1 MTLLISSFICVLAN
15 YSFVTIGVLLP
26 LQLRTL
32 VHTITECLPSSTL
45 DTPTCK
51 QVYELLKK
59 QVERGRSAA
68 LSTQRWLALFTSV
81 PETTTTFELTT
92 DGLLH
97 LEASLQQM
105 HRLPQAWYDRNVRD
119 RTVVVMLLL
128 DRLLS
133 DANTTSAS
141 CQSTVLR
148 CILLCRHLIL
158 KLVQAFPA
166 LNDALVS

>member
-92 DGLLH
+92 DYLRHGMI
-97 LEASLQQM
+97 AM
-105 HRLPQAWYDRNVRD
+105 FAIV
-119 RTVVVMLLL
+119 LLL
-128 DRLLS
+128 
-133 DANTTSAS
+133 S
-141 CQSTVLR
+141 CCFWTVFFLMPIPHPLHVSLPFFVVYSSVG
-148 CILLCRHLIL
+148 IL
-158 KLVQAFPA
+158 F
-166 LNDALVS
+166 